1 MRQAPSLEHPT
12 HGLRVDPSQRHKHHS
27 FGVSPSVSTLTRP
40 EREHVLQPAGTR
52 AWWADVEDVRARIE
66 RRRAIERDTRQRRGL
81 PPRRVVA
88 RRTVT
93 ITGRSALPAAEM
105 PVRVV
110 EREAAA
116 AASGASGADAS
127 GDGARAAAEP
137 RRRPRRTGAEWLGE
151 HPDRIAAWAV
161 ALGFLLVLAAIISSH

>member
-1 MRQAPSLEHPT
+1 MRQAPSLEYPS
-12 HGLRVDPSQRHKHHS
+12 HGPLVDPSKRHKHHS
-27 FGVSPSVSTLTRP
+27 FGVSPTASVLSRP
-40 EREHVLQPAGTR
+40 EREHVLQPARTG
-52 AWWADVEDVRARIE
+52 AWWAEVEDVRARIE
-66 RRRAIERDTRQRRGL
+66 RRRAIERAARQRTGL

-93 ITGRSALPAAEM
+93 ITGRSSLPAAEM

-116 AASGASGADAS
+116 AATAAAGSDPSGAGASAP
-127 GDGARAAAEP
+127 AET

-151 HPDRIAAWAV
+151 HPDRIAAWAA